1 MQCAGHRLASNEQLL
16 RSEQCDGVLDAT
28 HVSEATETLPRAT
41 YPLEPHIRQVSVEP
55 AKSAATGA
63 FETEDGKF
71 SDVQDLLQVGDAPP
85 APASEPA

>member
-1 MQCAGHRLASNEQLL
+1 M
-16 RSEQCDGVLDAT
+16 
-28 HVSEATETLPRAT
+28 
-41 YPLEPHIRQVSVEP
+41 EP